1 MVLFAIFCPIVAA
14 VLIMLGAPARK
25 TALAA
30 SVLTFAVALFLFASL
45 DHGNADFQHVTSFSI
60 SPEWRLSFTT
70 GVDGLS
76 VIMVLLASIVTLA
89 AVWFAGSIERYEN
102 AFYACLL
109 FISGGAIGAF
119 ASIDLFFFYA
129 FHELALI
136 PTFLLIGIWGSG
148 NRVAAAWKITIYL
161 AIGSFIL
168 LLGLIL
174 LYQSFP
180 LPSRSFDIRVLRTA
194 AGMGQIAPDAQR
206 HVYLLLLIGFGILI
220 SLFPFHTWAPE
231 AYAAAPAPAAMLHA
245 GVLKKFGLYGLLRL
259 AIPMLPE
266 GARHWATLL
275 IVLLLGNII
284 YVGLVTIA
292 QKRLDWM
299 LGYSSVMHMGYI
311 FLGIAS
317 FGVLG
322 ATGAVVLMFAHGL
335 SIALLFGIAGEL
347 RRRTGTLAFDELGG
361 IARVMPFAGLVFGLG
376 VFAAIGLPGF
386 ANFAG
391 EIMIFF
397 GAFRN
402 GWEIGQF
409 HIFQIATVLALW
421 GVVLSTVYML
431 RAYRKTFLGSIREQ
445 WQKLPDL
452 SPALRV
458 PVTLLVAAL
467 LCFGFFPQFFVRNVA
482 PTFGTLSSP
491 KSDMQTCSH
500 GAMSPCNSRSS
511 IAQAP
516 RRSEAA
522 KELAAYDS
530 ITAPLLEIAVLVLGM
545 VILMIEAFVGKIDK
559 RVLAFAAI
567 TGLAIVLLA
576 TFFVAPSPAP
586 SQATGFWSF
595 YTEDRMAI
603 FFKQFALLTTIL
615 VLIMMID
622 YAPVVRSFFPGAAPH
637 TGLGEF
643 VALPLFTCA
652 GLMYLVSAID
662 FVFIFV
668 ALELVTV
675 SFYVL
680 VSFTRRNPTTLEAGT
695 KYLVLSALS
704 TAFLVYGIAWI
715 FGATGQTN
723 LYRLTAALANA
734 GADSGAALLG
744 MVFVLVALGFKI
756 AAVPFQ
762 IWVPDVYQGAP
773 TPVTAYLSVGSKAAG
788 FVVLIRVLQPFMNLP
803 QTERLIFVIALLTLI
818 YGNLAAL
825 PQTNLKRLLAYS
837 SIAHAGYLLIGV
849 VCFDVGAITFY
860 LVAYLL
866 MTLLSFAVLVIVA
879 QQTGEEISDFD
890 GLAKRSPFLAFAML
904 IGMVSLAGV
913 PFTAGFLGKFYIFYA
928 ALLQRQ
934 IALVVVGVIT
944 VGCGFYYYLK
954 VVRAMYW
961 QSDSKTDA
969 IPVSGLSRVAISALI
984 VATICLGV
992 YPQPILDA
1000 LKH

>member
-1 MVLFAIFCPIVAA
+1 M
-14 VLIMLGAPARK
+14 
-25 TALAA
+25 
-30 SVLTFAVALFLFASL
+30 
-45 DHGNADFQHVTSFSI
+45 
-60 SPEWRLSFTT
+60 
-70 GVDGLS
+70 
-76 VIMVLLASIVTLA
+76 
-89 AVWFAGSIERYEN
+89 
-102 AFYACLL
+102 
-109 FISGGAIGAF
+109 
-119 ASIDLFFFYA
+119 
-129 FHELALI
+129 
-136 PTFLLIGIWGSG
+136 
-148 NRVAAAWKITIYL
+148 
-161 AIGSFIL
+161 
-168 LLGLIL
+168 
-174 LYQSFP
+174 
-180 LPSRSFDIRVLRTA
+180 
-194 AGMGQIAPDAQR
+194 
-206 HVYLLLLIGFGILI
+206 
-220 SLFPFHTWAPE
+220 
-231 AYAAAPAPAAMLHA
+231 
-245 GVLKKFGLYGLLRL
+245 
-259 AIPMLPE
+259 
-266 GARHWATLL
+266 
-275 IVLLLGNII
+275 
-284 YVGLVTIA
+284 
-292 QKRLDWM
+292 
-299 LGYSSVMHMGYI
+299 
-311 FLGIAS
+311 
-317 FGVLG
+317 
-322 ATGAVVLMFAHGL
+322 
-335 SIALLFGIAGEL
+335 
-347 RRRTGTLAFDELGG
+347 
-361 IARVMPFAGLVFGLG
+361 
-376 VFAAIGLPGF
+376 
-386 ANFAG
+386 
-391 EIMIFF
+391 
-397 GAFRN
+397 
-402 GWEIGQF
+402 
-409 HIFQIATVLALW
+409 
-421 GVVLSTVYML
+421 
-431 RAYRKTFLGSIREQ
+431 
-445 WQKLPDL
+445 
-452 SPALRV
+452 
-458 PVTLLVAAL
+458 
-467 LCFGFFPQFFVRNVA
+467 
-482 PTFGTLSSP
+482 
-491 KSDMQTCSH
+491 
-500 GAMSPCNSRSS
+500 
-511 IAQAP
+511 
-516 RRSEAA
+516 
-522 KELAAYDS
+522 

-545 VILMIEAFVGKIDK
+545 MILMIEAFAGKIDK

-576 TFFVAPSPAP
+576 SFFVVPSSSP
-586 SQATGFWSF
+586 SNASGFWTF
-595 YTEDRMAI
+595 YTADRLAI

-622 YAPVVRSFFPGAAPH
+622 YAPVVSSSFVEFKEGRLPSRPEDDPRRLGSRRSLA
-637 TGLGEF
+637 GLGEF
-643 VALPLFTCA
+643 FAIPIFACA

-695 KYLVLSALS
+695 KYLILSALS

-734 GADSGAALLG
+734 SADSGAALLG
-744 MVFVLVALGFKI
+744 MVFVLVAIGFKI

-849 VCFDVGAITFY
+849 LCFDVRAIIFY

-866 MTLLSFAVLVIVA
+866 MTLLSFAVLIIVA

-890 GLAKRSPFLAFAML
+890 GLGKRSPFLAFAML

-928 ALLQRQ
+928 AVLQRQ

-969 IPVSGLSRVAISALI
+969 IPVSGLSRLAISALI

-1000 LKH
+1000 LKR